1 VKIRL
6 EKRGAE
12 LRHVAPVCKQGDA
25 AKHFGRRPGPRQ
37 QRKYR
42 CPDEPAANAAS
53 ERIRRNRY
61 RGNVI
66 WTSPLIPLDPIVWR
80 KDLDPAVKTKLYTF
94 LLSYGRIGSDAEIKA
109 AKAILGDLVWSTFQP
124 SSDNQLIPIRVLEAN
139 KSLMKIQGDDKLS
152 ADEKSSQIA
161 AIRADIA
168 KLEEMQKRG
177 AGRSK
182 LDGKSS
188 LLSAP

>member
-61 RGNVI
+61 RGNFANSGARERRSSCRSRTI
-66 WTSPLIPLDPIVWR
+66 QSRLI
-80 KDLDPAVKTKLYTF
+80 
-94 LLSYGRIGSDAEIKA
+94 
-109 AKAILGDLVWSTFQP
+109 GDLQRRTCRRRLVANARAAPGVNPARAWPRSCQCVVAVLAANSAIIFFSSSCRP
-124 SSDNQLIPIRVLEAN
+124 ALSASRNAAACLWNSSDSAFFCISS
-139 KSLMKIQGDDKLS
+139 SLAMS
-152 ADEKSSQIA
+152 ARMA
-161 AIRADIA
+161 AI
-168 KLEEMQKRG
+168 
-177 AGRSK
+177 
-182 LDGKSS
+182 
-188 LLSAP
+188 